1 MEYDAIVVGAGPA
14 GLTSAMY
21 LARAGLRTLVLEKG
35 VPGGL
40 LTEAPMVE
48 NYPGFPDGIEGPE
61 LALRMLRQCEASGA
75 DVKNFEEVIGFSKVE
90 DGIEVRTAKASY
102 RCRALIIA
110 TGSRHRTLGVPGEEK
125 LKGRGVSYC
134 PVCDGRFFTDGVV
147 AVVGGGNSA
156 VESALYLSRIAS
168 KVYLIH
174 RRDTLRAEKCLVEKL
189 GERDVNLL
197 LDTEVREIRG
207 RDGVESLLLY
217 DKVKDEVYELEVD
230 AVFPQV
236 GVEPNSEFAS
246 KSGVKVDERGYIIVD
261 SRQRTNVRGVYAA
274 GDVTNCPVKQIA
286 SAVGQAV
293 VAALDAYGFVERPY
307 YYAGGEW

>member
-1 MEYDAIVVGAGPA
+1 MEYDVIVVGAGPA

-21 LARAGLRTLVLEKG
+21 LARAGLRALVIEKG

-48 NYPGFPDGIEGPE
+48 NYPGFPGGIEGPE
-61 LALRMLRQCEASGA
+61 LALRMMRQCEASGA
-75 DVKNFEEVIGFSKVE
+75 DLKTFEEVLGFSRVDELLDVK
-90 DGIEVRTAKASY
+90 TTKASY
-102 RCRALIIA
+102 RCVALIIA
-110 TGSRHRTLGVPGEEK
+110 TGSRHKTLDVPGEDR
-125 LKGRGVSYC
+125 LRGRGVSYC
-134 PVCDGRFFTDGVV
+134 PVCDGRFFTGGVV

-156 VESALYLSRIAS
+156 AEAAIYLSRIAS

-174 RRDTLRAEKCLVEKL
+174 RRDSLKAERFLVEKMK
-189 GERDVNLL
+189 ERGVKLVLN
-197 LDTEVREIRG
+197 TEVREIRG
-207 RDGVESLLLY
+207 REGVESLLLY
-217 DKVKDEVYELEVD
+217 NKVDDRVYELEVD

-236 GVEPNSEFAS
+236 GLKPNSEFAS
-246 KSGVKVDERGYIIVD
+246 KSGVKVDEGGYIIVD

-293 VAALDAYGFVERPY
+293 VAALDAYSFVERPY